1 MGADGGTG
9 SGAESRRGETDFA
22 DRVRAARQKIRNPT
36 GSRMTQGDLAVAVG
50 VERNTVSRWENRGI
64 RPKDPEVMRKLA
76 AALRVKME
84 WLVSGA
90 NGAEGGED
98 ESRYGR
104 SGVLTQSSPRQ
115 PYANDASVRRLPPRA
130 YEAIDSY
137 LTGVEAA
144 GGMPHQ
150 VADAER
156 VLREAALNRLR
167 SGDPQERPLAAMLAD
182 IESAWEYVAAVLR
195 RDGRAV

>member
-1 MGADGGTG
+1 M
-9 SGAESRRGETDFA
+9 
-22 DRVRAARQKIRNPT
+22 
-36 GSRMTQGDLAVAVG
+36 
-50 VERNTVSRWENRGI
+50 
-64 RPKDPEVMRKLA
+64 
-76 AALRVKME
+76 
-84 WLVSGA
+84 SGA